1 MSKGGTL
8 RVMLVDD
15 HEFVRHAVAQ
25 ALEAPD
31 ITVVA
36 QASSGEA
43 AVSLAL
49 GERPEVILLDIHL
62 PGMSG
67 IEVVRELAP
76 KLPECKIVMLTVSA
90 TKMQVMEAI
99 AAGAAGYLTKDLGPE
114 ALQRAVRGVR
124 SGHLPMSRTLA
135 ASTLRHF
142 SELINRVRA
151 SGGMELTGLS
161 DRELQVLR
169 FLSQG
174 MTDRQIAA
182 LLVLSPRTVE
192 KHVGTILRKLGVG
205 TRAQAALV
213 YLNEDLVGGAST

>member
-1 MSKGGTL
+1 MSEGEAL

-31 ITVVA
+31 IRVIAEAGT
-36 QASSGEA
+36 GEA
-43 AVSLAL
+43 AIPLAL
-49 GERPEVILLDIHL
+49 TTRPDVMLLDVHM
-62 PGMSG
+62 PGISG
-67 IEVVRELAP
+67 IDVVKELAGR
-76 KLPECKIVMLTVSA
+76 LPDCKIIMLTVSA

-99 AAGAAGYLTKDLGPE
+99 AAGAVGYLTKDLSPE

-142 SELINRVRA
+142 SDLINRVRA
-151 SGGMELTGLS
+151 AGGVELTGLS

-169 FLSQG
+169 LIAQG

-192 KHVGTILRKLGVG
+192 KHVATILRKLGVG

-213 YLNEDLVGGAST
+213 YLNEDLVGGAGT

>member
-1 MSKGGTL
+1 
-8 RVMLVDD
+8 MLVDD

-25 ALEAPD
+25 ALQAPD

-36 QASSGEA
+36 QAGTGEA
-43 AVSLAL
+43 AIPLAL
-49 GERPEVILLDIHL
+49 DTKPEVILLDVHL

-67 IEVVRELAP
+67 IEVVRELAVQ
-76 KLPECKIVMLTVSA
+76 LPDCQIVMLTVSA

-99 AAGAAGYLTKDLGPE
+99 AAGAAGYLTKDLSAE

-192 KHVGTILRKLGVG
+192 KHVATILRKLGVG
-205 TRAQAALV
+205 TRSQAALI
-213 YLNEDLVGGAST
+213 YLNEDLVRGAGT

>member
-1 MSKGGTL
+1 MSEGGSL

-25 ALEAPD
+25 ALEGTDLA
-31 ITVVA
+31 VVA
-36 QASSGEA
+36 QASTGEA
-43 AVSLAL
+43 AIPLAL
-49 GERPEVILLDIHL
+49 DTRPEVILLDIHL

-67 IEVVRELAP
+67 IDVVRELAP
-76 KLPECKIVMLTVSA
+76 QLPDCKIVMLTVSA

-99 AAGAAGYLTKDLGPE
+99 AAGAAGYLTKDLSPE

-124 SGHLPMSRTLA
+124 NGHLPMSRTLA
-135 ASTLRHF
+135 AATLRHF

-151 SGGMELTGLS
+151 SGGMELTGLT

-169 FLSQG
+169 FVAQG

-192 KHVGTILRKLGVG
+192 KHVATILRKLGVG
-205 TRAQAALV
+205 TRSQAALV
-213 YLNEDLVGGAST
+213 YLNEDLVGGAGT